1 MPGILQLP
9 DNSYLR
15 GYFQSWKYFDGH
27 QEEVRSRVRK
37 LSNPSVWFSERAQ
50 ELRASPTWIGVHFR
64 LGNYLSHP
72 EMGVVNEIYYRRAF
86 RLLDKFG
93 YAGARTIVFSDSVE
107 TARKLEV
114 FANRRNVE
122 FFDSIGSSRPIETML
137 LMSEAAALV
146 IGNSTFSWWAAY
158 MGQAE
163 KRPVIYPRPWLARED
178 FDDRDL
184 FYPEWIG
191 LGRE

>member
-1 MPGILQLP
+1 M
-9 DNSYLR
+9 
-15 GYFQSWKYFDGH
+15 
-27 QEEVRSRVRK
+27 
-37 LSNPSVWFSERAQ
+37 
-50 ELRASPTWIGVHFR
+50 
-64 LGNYLSHP
+64 
-72 EMGVVNEIYYRRAF
+72 
-86 RLLDKFG
+86 
-93 YAGARTIVFSDSVE
+93 
-107 TARKLEV
+107 
-114 FANRRNVE
+114 
-122 FFDSIGSSRPIETML
+122 ETML